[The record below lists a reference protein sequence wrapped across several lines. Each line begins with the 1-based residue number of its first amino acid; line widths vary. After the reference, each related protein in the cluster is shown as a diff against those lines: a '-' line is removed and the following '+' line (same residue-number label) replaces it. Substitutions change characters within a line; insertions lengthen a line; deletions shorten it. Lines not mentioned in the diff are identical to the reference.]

1 MAAEN
6 KLGVMPISKLIWNMS
21 LPIIASMLV
30 QALYNIVDSVFVSW
44 VSEASLTAVSLAFP
58 AQNLMIALGAGTA
71 VGVNALMGRALG
83 AGEQERA
90 DRVAVNGL
98 FLAFV
103 GFALSCV
110 LGLTCAGAFLRSQTQ
125 VEEIITMGEQYL
137 HIVMGG
143 SFALFG
149 QIMLERLLQGTGR
162 SLLSMYT
169 QGLGAIINI
178 ILDPVFIFV
187 FDMGV
192 AGAAIATV
200 IGQICGMLLAAYFNV
215 KKNTDITLRI
225 RGFRPDWRLIGSIY
239 AIGLPSVIMMA
250 IGSVM
255 TFLMNKILI
264 TYHSAHETAATAFG
278 IYFKLN
284 SFIFMPVFGLNNG
297 VVPIIAYNYGA
308 QNRARM
314 VEAVKR
320 SAIYASII
328 MLAGMALFLAI
339 PGTLLK
345 IFDAT
350 DTMLTVGIPALRIMD
365 RRSLYRTG
373 RLFPGAGKVPVLHDH
388 LHRAAAGVPDPSGL
402 CAGPVRPEHR
412 QRRPGVVVLPPGRGG
427 VAVRNAGV
435 LPAAVPDAD
444 RQDPGARH
452 QQRRRR
458 ELTGIKS
465 YFIEKSGHASALFSS
480 RV

>member
-1 MAAEN
+1 MAEN
-6 KLGVMPISKLIWNMS
+6 KLGVMPVSKLIWNMS

-58 AQNLMIALGAGTA
+58 AQNLMISLAAGTA
-71 VGVNALMGRALG
+71 VGVNALLGRALG
-83 AGEQERA
+83 AGERQRA

-103 GFALSCV
+103 GFSVSCV

-125 VEEIITMGEQYL
+125 VEEIVVMGEQYL
-137 HIVMGG
+137 HIVMGC

-215 KKNTDITLRI
+215 KKNTDITLRV

-308 QNRARM
+308 QNRSRM
-314 VEAVKR
+314 VEAIKR

-328 MLAGMALFLAI
+328 MLLGIALFQAI

-350 DTMLTVGIPALRIMD
+350 DTMLTVGIPALRIISLSFWIAGACIALGGSFQALGKSMYSMVVSIIRQLVFLIPIAYVLARYGQSIGND
-365 RRSLYRTG
+365 DLVWWCFPLAEVASLFVTLAFFRRLYRT
-373 RLFPGAGKVPVLHDH
+373 LISKI
-388 LHRAAAGVPDPSGL
+388 
-402 CAGPVRPEHR
+402 PEH
-412 QRRPGVVVLPPGRGG
+412 GTKDGG
-427 VAVRNAGV
+427 EESLLG
-435 LPAAVPDAD
+435 
-444 RQDPGARH
+444 
-452 QQRRRR
+452 
-458 ELTGIKS
+458 
-465 YFIEKSGHASALFSS
+465 
-480 RV
+480 

>member
-1 MAAEN
+1 MQAEN
-6 KLGVMPISKLIWNMS
+6 KLGVMPIKKLIWNMS
-21 LPIIASMLV
+21 LPIIVSMLV

-58 AQNLMIALGAGTA
+58 AQNLMISLAAGTA

-83 AGEQERA
+83 AKKQQRA
-90 DRVAVNGL
+90 DAVAMNGL
-98 FLAFV
+98 FLALV
-103 GFALSCV
+103 GFVVCAV
-110 LGLTCAGAFLRSQTQ
+110 LGLTLSDFFFRSQTD
-125 VEEIITMGEQYL
+125 VEEIVQMGNQYL
-137 HIVMGG
+137 MIVMGCSVG
-143 SFALFG
+143 AFG
-149 QIMLERLLQGTGR
+149 QMMLERLLQGTGH
-162 SLLSMYT
+162 SILSMYT
-169 QGLGAIINI
+169 QGAGAIINI
-178 ILDPVFIFV
+178 ILDPIFIFV

-215 KKNTDITLRI
+215 KKNTDITLRV

-308 QNRARM
+308 QNRSRM
-314 VEAVKR
+314 VEAIKR

-328 MLAGMALFLAI
+328 MLLGIALFQAI

-350 DTMLTVGIPALRIMD
+350 DTMLTVGIPALRIISLSFWIAGACIALGGSFQALGKSMYSMVVSIIRQLVFLIPIAYVLARYGQSIGND
-365 RRSLYRTG
+365 DLVWWCFPLAEVASLFVTLAFFRRLYRT
-373 RLFPGAGKVPVLHDH
+373 LISKI
-388 LHRAAAGVPDPSGL
+388 
-402 CAGPVRPEHR
+402 PEH
-412 QRRPGVVVLPPGRGG
+412 GTKDGG
-427 VAVRNAGV
+427 EESLLG
-435 LPAAVPDAD
+435 
-444 RQDPGARH
+444 
-452 QQRRRR
+452 
-458 ELTGIKS
+458 
-465 YFIEKSGHASALFSS
+465 
-480 RV
+480 